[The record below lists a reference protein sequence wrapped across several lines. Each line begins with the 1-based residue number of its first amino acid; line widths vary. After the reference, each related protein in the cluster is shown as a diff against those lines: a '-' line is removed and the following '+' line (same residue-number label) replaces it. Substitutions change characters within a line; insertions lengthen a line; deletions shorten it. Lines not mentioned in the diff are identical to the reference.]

1 MRLGLKGILKS
12 GILGRRAGNH
22 SLSHLIST
30 DQGKQ
35 GDDDILLMLINTQKG
50 GVKNIRNQSLRLHQN
65 RLRCF
70 AAITLRVLACIE
82 EVIR

>member
-12 GILGRRAGNH
+12 GILGHRAGNH

-65 RLRCF
+65 RLRF